1 MSDTARNKFLR
12 DLEKRQPAPAQP
24 SAGPF
29 DCEEFYNLMQTYR
42 HWPITKPAEVVKAYT
57 DVQDYCAHKLAA
69 AVEAE
74 RRACRD
80 AVQAYQKREGRLCS
94 CDLEIVE
101 RMSTADP
108 PREACAHCGVY
119 LRTLHP
125 QANLYVHQTGACK
138 VEAERRRHRPSFEM
152 RKPIDVSGAVTSP
165 DEPPASSARD
175 GLNAKCRTHGNEHP
189 DALCPQREAVS
200 EAGLS
205 KEREAEIR
213 RRLEESRD
221 GVESSAWFDAHVRED
236 VDYLLAK
243 LDRLRTALRAVEAER
258 HFVLDEDK
266 KRAIVADAAIKAADS
281 AIERIATLERQLA
294 AVRELADRWE
304 HEGGDFAPVHLRQ
317 KCAAE
322 LRAAIA
328 PPPSGKP

>member
-1 MSDTARNKFLR
+1 MSQQERKS
-12 DLEKRQPAPAQP
+12 KPAPALP
-24 SAGPF
+24 SAG
-29 DCEEFYNLMQTYR
+29 LT
-42 HWPITKPAEVVKAYT
+42 
-57 DVQDYCAHKLAA
+57 
-69 AVEAE
+69 
-74 RRACRD
+74 
-80 AVQAYQKREGRLCS
+80 
-94 CDLEIVE
+94 
-101 RMSTADP
+101 
-108 PREACAHCGVY
+108 
-119 LRTLHP
+119 
-125 QANLYVHQTGACK
+125 
-138 VEAERRRHRPSFEM
+138 AERRRHEPTYPVYAESFGDDRLCACGHIYYRHFDTYDGMKGIGCKYCSCPEWT
-152 RKPIDVSGAVTSP
+152 PL
-165 DEPPASSARD
+165 PADSARD